1 MQPDNNP
8 ADWKQPSEQPTQS
21 PYAAAPEQVPAEGP
35 VVTLSP
41 DEPLDDVTPLQPEE
55 EAAPADDN
63 VAPST
68 QVVDEPVRWQA
79 QEYIQHDK
87 GALWFV
93 AFALVTLGMMAVAI
107 FLIKSITFNILVPVM
122 AAALFVY
129 VNRPPRMIEY
139 TLSRQGLHI
148 NDHLYPFA
156 DFKGF
161 GVIHDGKEYSVL
173 LLPTKRFKPGVS
185 VYFPE
190 AAGEAIVDM
199 LGARLPMQT
208 LHLDIIDRI
217 IRKLRI

>member
-8 ADWKQPSEQPTQS
+8 ADWKQPSEQPSQS
-21 PYAAAPEQVPAEGP
+21 PYAATPEQLPTEAP

-41 DEPLDDVTPLQPEE
+41 DEPLTDAVLFESEDDLQDDAQ
-55 EAAPADDN
+55 AAPAQS
-63 VAPST
+63 A
-68 QVVDEPVRWQA
+68 DEPVRWQA

-93 AFALVTLGMMAVAI
+93 AFALVTLAMMAVAI
-107 FLIKSITFNILVPVM
+107 FLVKSITFNILVPVM

-129 VNRPPRMIEY
+129 VNRPPRVLDY
-139 TLSRQGLHI
+139 TLSRQGLHV
-148 NDHLYPFA
+148 NDHLYPFSE
-156 DFKGF
+156 FKGF
-161 GVIHDGKEYSVL
+161 GVIHDGKEFSVL
-173 LLPTKRFKPGVS
+173 LLPIKRFKPGVS

-190 AAGEAIVDM
+190 ASGEAIVDM

>member
-8 ADWKQPSEQPTQS
+8 ADWKQPSEQPSQS
-21 PYAAAPEQVPAEGP
+21 PYAATPDQVTAEGP

-41 DEPLDDVTPLQPEE
+41 DEPLDDAAPLQSQPEVVSE
-55 EAAPADDN
+55 DTSYAQPSAPA
-63 VAPST
+63 
-68 QVVDEPVRWQA
+68 DEPVRWQA

-87 GALWFV
+87 GVLWFV
-93 AFALVTLGMMAVAI
+93 AFALVTLGMMAIAI

-129 VNRPPRMIEY
+129 VNRPPRILDY
-139 TLSRQGLHI
+139 TLSRQGLHV

-190 AAGEAIVDM
+190 ASGEAIVDM